1 MDGVNFVFGA
11 ILLSLTFLSNIEA
24 FKYHVPVLIWGPGG
38 SSGAK
43 EGISSLT
50 RLQANDFTNH
60 LMKMVHAKRSPIILF
75 AESTLSVED
84 FSHQDAYEN
93 GNFPNLKALI
103 KSEKGFEFLPSVEQ
117 PVSALTSAEIIASYG
132 YSTADLSEE
141 PLQKGKV
148 YVVKLEDAETK
159 EDRSEMLRR
168 HDTKISQVYKKLAS
182 NNADLVAIFTG
193 QFSSWFEPADVTRVR
208 RDVIAN
214 SNDTSSV
221 VLRSNKTLLYSP
233 KAPVLKISDK
243 EALLSGSPTSYPDD
257 ERENSLKAIYA
268 YTVPS
273 LGVPN
278 LKLRI
283 YFRNES
289 ADGEWALTQI
299 EYETSSDNVLLQPD
313 QYIGAQAGRSYHVSG
328 PLLFANKTA
337 HVQLTFPDGLQV
349 EPWLSDGQT
358 AFSYA
363 DESTPFFTAPIWMG
377 IFVMSLFGM
386 ILLWALT
393 MIMDIRTM
401 DQFDDPK
408 GKTITV
414 NVTD

>member
-1 MDGVNFVFGA
+1 MGGVNFVICA
-11 ILLSLTFLSNIEA
+11 ILLSFSLISNSVA

-38 SSGAK
+38 STGAN

-60 LMKMVHAKRSPIILF
+60 LMKKVHAKKPPIILF

-93 GNFPNLKALI
+93 GNFPSLKTLI

-117 PVSALTSAEIIASYG
+117 PVSALTGSELASYG
-132 YSTADLSEE
+132 YSTSDFSDE

-148 YVVKLEDAETK
+148 YLFRLDDAESK

-168 HDTKISQVYKKLAS
+168 HDAKISEIYKKLAAK
-182 NNADLVAIFTG
+182 NPDLVAVFTG
-193 QFSSWFEPADVTRVR
+193 QLSSWFEPAEVTRVR
-208 RDVIAN
+208 RDI

-221 VLRSNKTLLYSP
+221 ILRSNKTLLYSP
-233 KAPVLKISDK
+233 KAPVLRVGEK
-243 EALLSGSPTSYPDD
+243 EALLSGSPTSFPDD
-257 ERENSLKAIYA
+257 ERENTLKAIYA
-268 YTVPS
+268 YNVPA
-273 LGVPN
+273 LGLPN

-283 YFRNES
+283 YFRNDS
-289 ADGEWALTQI
+289 ASDWQLTEI
-299 EYETSSDNVLLQPD
+299 EYETSTETMLLQPD
-313 QYIGAQAGRSYHVSG
+313 QPIGAPFGHSYHVSG
-328 PLLFANKTA
+328 PLLFANKT
-337 HVQLTFPDGLQV
+337 VSLTFPDGLQV
-349 EPWLSDGQT
+349 EPWLGEAQT

-377 IFVMSLFGM
+377 IFVMTLFGM
-386 ILLWALT
+386 IMLWALT
-393 MIMDIRTM
+393 MILDIRTM